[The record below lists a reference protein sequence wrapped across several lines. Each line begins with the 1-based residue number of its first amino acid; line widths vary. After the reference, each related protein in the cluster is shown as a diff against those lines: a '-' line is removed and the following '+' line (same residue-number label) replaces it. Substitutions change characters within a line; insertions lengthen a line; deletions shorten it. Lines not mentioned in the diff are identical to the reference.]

1 MLQIAVRCTHVFV
14 WLGTWY
20 PDYIT
25 SGCCKAEDQISA
37 LTKAWVTS
45 LRHLP
50 ASPSLSTG
58 HKQLPKAKPSL
69 SFHWCHAYPPCIPAA
84 HKSYSPQPHCA
95 HQTVEACRLPPTTFL
110 CIIWRVHGSSS
121 VSVWYQGCASLRHD
135 HSENRLWAPTQF
147 CYFWEVLEP
156 RPFPTFPRGCSHKLW
171 WLLSFSATHPS
182 VTIDPFSPPLS
193 PLELSSSALRIPFLN
208 WSAELLSASHLP
220 QISTQTPMSLNST
233 KSSRAHV

>member
-1 MLQIAVRCTHVFV
+1 MLQIAVRCIHVFV

-69 SFHWCHAYPPCIPAA
+69 SFHWCHEYPPCIPAA
-84 HKSYSPQPHCA
+84 HKSYSPQPHWPTSDCRGLQA
-95 HQTVEACRLPPTTFL
+95 ASYSFPVHNMMCPWLLLCLCLISRLCQPEAWPVRIGSERPPSSAISGKFSSLVLSPHFPEAALIAVVAPVIFSNSFLSDSWPFQSPTVTPRAQLL
-110 CIIWRVHGSSS
+110 CSQDPFPQLISRAPFSISSS
-121 VSVWYQGCASLRHD
+121 SNLYTDTYV
-135 HSENRLWAPTQF
+135 
-147 CYFWEVLEP
+147 
-156 RPFPTFPRGCSHKLW
+156 
-171 WLLSFSATHPS
+171 
-182 VTIDPFSPPLS
+182 I
-193 PLELSSSALRIPFLN
+193 ELYK
-208 WSAELLSASHLP
+208 E
-220 QISTQTPMSLNST
+220 
-233 KSSRAHV
+233 